1 MKKGVF
7 LTSFAILA
15 AFNGCSSGGLQLSQE
30 QISDRNGLDYY
41 AQKRYKE
48 AINEFKI
55 ASAQNSSNTNIQ
67 SELATAYCK
76 DGQYSTGI
84 QIFNTLIYNNPA
96 YFQYFID
103 LSSCDLDAQQY
114 DDAMTAAKRAAT
126 LSPNNSSS
134 YYLMGQ
140 VYEKQDEYSKA
151 IEMYQQ
157 ALMHNPQRVE
167 VSISLAN
174 LYMHEKNVNE
184 ALNTLTRAN
193 KFSPKNSDPLKILGK
208 IYYGLGDFE
217 HAKEMILK
225 AIELYTHSGVGLG
238 LEHTKNGNVIK
249 TIVPDSPAAKTAF
262 AVGDLIEEIA
272 GQDVR
277 SLPLFYT
284 VNRIKGPKGTPVTI
298 TVLRGDKELSSE
310 IIRDDIVASDSAEAF
325 ELLSMIERRLGER
338 SKAQLDAQKAY
349 ELDSNKT
356 GMSLALIFMDTQQY
370 DKALSLL
377 EQKVSTPQINLYKA
391 IVYAKMNKMQRAKD
405 IYMSLIKE
413 DNILD
418 SIFLKSDRNE
428 LLTYLKPIVEELLR
442 EAKENEANA
451 NYKQSLELYT
461 LLLNFVENETQAQ
474 QIMQAMI
481 SDIQKMQSIPPL
493 NDEANKHVVRAEM
506 FIKDGDFNIAIQ
518 ELNKAIRYAPFS
530 PILYYNSALL
540 EAKLQNYPLA
550 IKTMNIYIQM
560 VPQAPNIQIAKDQ
573 VTKWEVMLE
582 VQQKN
587 IAKENQKIDTQ
598 PIQTDE
604 NLRSRIRQ
612 LRTAPR

>member
-1 MKKGVF
+1 
-7 LTSFAILA
+7 
-15 AFNGCSSGGLQLSQE
+15 
-30 QISDRNGLDYY
+30 
-41 AQKRYKE
+41 
-48 AINEFKI
+48 
-55 ASAQNSSNTNIQ
+55 
-67 SELATAYCK
+67 
-76 DGQYSTGI
+76 
-84 QIFNTLIYNNPA
+84 
-96 YFQYFID
+96 
-103 LSSCDLDAQQY
+103 
-114 DDAMTAAKRAAT
+114 
-126 LSPNNSSS
+126 
-134 YYLMGQ
+134 
-140 VYEKQDEYSKA
+140 
-151 IEMYQQ
+151 
-157 ALMHNPQRVE
+157 
-167 VSISLAN
+167 
-174 LYMHEKNVNE
+174 
-184 ALNTLTRAN
+184 
-193 KFSPKNSDPLKILGK
+193 
-208 IYYGLGDFE
+208 
-217 HAKEMILK
+217 
-225 AIELYTHSGVGLG
+225 
-238 LEHTKNGNVIK
+238 
-249 TIVPDSPAAKTAF
+249 
-262 AVGDLIEEIA
+262 
-272 GQDVR
+272 
-277 SLPLFYT
+277 
-284 VNRIKGPKGTPVTI
+284 
-298 TVLRGDKELSSE
+298 
-310 IIRDDIVASDSAEAF
+310 
-325 ELLSMIERRLGER
+325 
-338 SKAQLDAQKAY
+338 
-349 ELDSNKT
+349 
-356 GMSLALIFMDTQQY
+356 MDTQQY